1 MAVHFRLLKFLLLS
15 AYGEPCKITIMK
27 VFGKAFLGGIVFA
40 ILMILLVPLFAEG
53 MSPIETISKLTDHPL
68 KLVSL
73 LQIVVVSGLAFG
85 GIFAL
90 IAWASRKNKEKTETD
105 RLMREYLEKKL
116 KEDLQNE
123 K

>member
-1 MAVHFRLLKFLLLS
+1 
-15 AYGEPCKITIMK
+15 MK

-40 ILMILLVPLFAEG
+40 ILMIIILVPLLAEG
-53 MSPIETISKLTDHPL
+53 MSPVETISKLTDHPS

-73 LQIVVVSGLAFG
+73 LKIVVVCGLVFG
-85 GIFAL
+85 GFFAL
-90 IAWASRKNKEKTETD
+90 IAWASRRNKERTETD

-116 KEDLQNE
+116 KEDAENG

>member
-1 MAVHFRLLKFLLLS
+1 
-15 AYGEPCKITIMK
+15 MK

-40 ILMILLVPLFAEG
+40 ILMILLVPVFAEG
-53 MSPIETISKLTDHPL
+53 MSPIETISKLTNHPL

>member
-1 MAVHFRLLKFLLLS
+1 
-15 AYGEPCKITIMK
+15 MK
-27 VFGKAFLGGIVFA
+27 VFGKAFLVGIVFA
-40 ILMILLVPLFAEG
+40 ILMFLLIPLFAEG

-73 LQIVVVSGLAFG
+73 LQIVVVCGLAFG

-90 IAWASRKNKEKTETD
+90 IACASRKNKEKTETD